1 MNAFNRREFIA
12 ATSALAALPML
23 HASPAMAQALKLT
36 MGVGL
41 ATEAGAL
48 ILKMQQDKLLEQAC
62 KELGIGDVDAEYLSF
77 PVLLRMLQGIAAGQ
91 LQFGAL
97 GSTPCIRAL
106 TGPDPVVP
114 IALVGGGNVFP
125 LQVPPNS
132 PIHNLGDLKGKTVL
146 TIVGSDLHLTFV
158 RMIKAHFGV
167 DDPKEVG
174 ITVRNMNALTELGRA
189 QPGIDAVVG
198 VDPTSST
205 AERDGLMIT
214 VVRNDGKT
222 GAAYEGPEGKGA
234 GKTVATFSKTPFAP
248 EAYYPHRIW
257 LVARRDFLAN
267 NPKAVTAL
275 LIANQR
281 AVAALTKAGI
291 GEIIK
296 VGTPNW
302 AGNPVSQ
309 GDWIN
314 NVLWKRRGWSWIT
327 EGDART
333 LVGLSSTKAIFQKA
347 LDPEEAKK
355 LFALGADVSRAAY
368 QATGAVPARAVFDDL
383 KSDTRGKPVW
393 EAATWNLK
401 A

>member
-1 MNAFNRREFIA
+1 MSRFNRRQFIA
-12 ATSALAALPML
+12 GATALATLPL
-23 HASPAMAQALKLT
+23 FQASPAMAQALKLT

-41 ATEAGAL
+41 ATEAGA
-48 ILKMQQDKLLEQAC
+48 ITLKMQQDKLLEQAC
-62 KELGIGDVDAEYLSF
+62 KELGIGEVETEFLSF

-132 PIHNLGDLKGKTVL
+132 PIRNLSDLKGKAVL
-146 TIVGSDLHLTFV
+146 TIVGSDLHLMFV

-174 ITVRNMNALTELGRA
+174 ITVRNMNALAELGRA
-189 QPGIDAVVG
+189 QPGIDAVVS
-198 VDPTSST
+198 VNPTAAT
-205 AERDGLMIT
+205 AERDGDMIT
-214 VVRNDGKT
+214 LVRNDGKT
-222 GAAYEGPEGKGA
+222 GAAYRGPEGDGA

-257 LVARRDFLAN
+257 LVARREFLAS

-281 AVAALTKAGI
+281 AVAALAKAGTA
-291 GEIIK
+291 EIIRI
-296 VGTPNW
+296 GAPNW
-302 AGNPVSQ
+302 AGNTASQ
-309 GDWIN
+309 GDWIE

-333 LVGLSSTKAIFQKA
+333 LVDLSTTKAIFQKP
-347 LDPEEAKK
+347 LDPEEARKM
-355 LFALGADVSRAAY
+355 FAAGADVSRAAY
-368 QATGAVPARAVFDDL
+368 QATGSVPARAVFDDM
-383 KSDTRGKPVW
+383 KSDVRGKPVW
-393 EAATWNLK
+393 EAASWNLK
-401 A
+401 V